1 MVSVK
6 LLAPLLFFIL
16 GALSKLF
23 KSHLEIPQ
31 PIAKAMALFLL
42 IAIGLKGGV
51 EVSNHPLQPHTLLVF
66 LVAIILSIGIP
77 ILWFYFIKTKIDLAN
92 AAAIAATY
100 GSVSAITFVTAA
112 NFLDALKIHYD
123 GYFIAVMAL
132 MEGPPIIVGVLLF
145 RLSQSTKSHRFNL
158 KTMLHESFLNQAVFL
173 LIGSLIIGTLI
184 GEKGFKEL
192 TPFFDA
198 PFKGILCLF
207 LLDMGIVVAR
217 RLPALR
223 KLSGFLLMMA
233 IVAPLINASFGIVA
247 AYLIGLDPGN
257 ALLLAILAAGAS
269 YIAVPAALSVSMPEA
284 DQAIYITMSLAIT
297 FPFNVLVGIPLYF
310 FIIQSLWS

>member
-1 MVSVK
+1 MVSIK
-6 LLAPLLFFIL
+6 LLAPLLFFVL
-16 GALSKLF
+16 GAFSRIF

-51 EVSNHPLQPHTLLVF
+51 EVSVHKLQPQILVVF
-66 LVAIILSIGIP
+66 LAGLALSVFIP
-77 ILWFYFIKTKIDLAN
+77 LLWFYLIKSRIETAN

-112 NFLDALKIHYD
+112 NFLDALNIPYD
-123 GYFIAVMAL
+123 GFFIAVMAL

-145 RLSQSTKSHRFNL
+145 HYAKGFGSINFKQ
-158 KTMLHESFLNQAVFL
+158 MLHESFLNQAVFL
-173 LIGSLIIGTLI
+173 LLGSLLIGIVI
-184 GEKGFKEL
+184 GEKGYHEL

-217 RLPALR
+217 RLPALKR
-223 KLSGFLLMMA
+223 LSGFLLK
-233 IVAPLINASFGIVA
+233 VAVFAPFVNAFFGILT

-297 FPFNVLVGIPLYF
+297 FPLNVVIGIPLYF
-310 FIIQSLWS
+310 FIIQSLW